1 MLKLSKI
8 ARIQESH
15 EEVFLGRYAR
25 LRSWALQLS
34 SHDRD
39 QAEDLLHD
47 AYIQF
52 NLAQPDLDSINNL
65 DGYLYRL
72 LRNLHLSQVR
82 RSQRQGRHTLS
93 IVDYDSAEIGLRSS
107 DPRQQIR
114 LQDELRQVCQYACDR
129 KDTSKAGSVLILRFL
144 HGYYPREI
152 AQVTRTTRPAVEE
165 RLRIARNEARQYLK
179 DPNSLHFLHG
189 TAAAR
194 NPIAMGFA
202 RATEELLSDLRQAV
216 FDSRQGTCLTPPDLA
231 SLYSAEVTAPI
242 DQPTLA
248 HLASCPQCLDA
259 VNGLLNL
266 PPLIER
272 FPTDMIGTDKGAKPK
287 GGDDGGDT
295 GGAGGAGA
303 SESELRNSRRRA
315 KEVFEHR
322 PAELCVSVNGY
333 VLATQNVGAEFN
345 EQTLNI
351 NVAEKIDFVEVLG
364 EQDTR
369 LLFLSIEELPPGG
382 PHQQS
387 VRVELSDQRTLEATL
402 TFDSPWPTLQVLYHD
417 PLRNVEPAT
426 QADLVQETAR
436 PELASSPPAPVAAK
450 KPRANAIVRAWRWF
464 SNSGLRLRP
473 ATVTAVLSLILIAA
487 LLIVRVH
494 VPAVSAAE
502 LLQRSTVA
510 EEAMASSPEVVIHRT
525 INLEERASN
534 SPEVIS
540 RRRIEVWQSAAQGIK
555 LRRIYDE
562 QNNLIAGEWSKA
574 DGVSTV
580 YRPGAKPQAR
590 TSPDVAARAILDTG
604 EFWRLDASA
613 KSFDALVGPGQVLTV
628 QENSETYEL
637 NYQGAAAGSGN
648 RLVRATL
655 TLHKSS
661 LLATEQTLTVDR
673 NGEVRELRFVEA
685 GLARTPAGSIA
696 PGVFQPDPELLG
708 TTSDGRLS
716 PSRKDLLHN
725 ESAGPGA
732 AEVSASPELEIEV
745 TYLLNRIK
753 ANLGEQV
760 SMSRTGGGTLRVEA
774 LVETEGRKG
783 EILRALGPIINN
795 PAVKV
800 DVRTVAEAARQA
812 RTESRRSEMVQEI
825 EVPNGR
831 IPADPDLRAY
841 FSARLVG
848 NEAIE
853 REIDR
858 YAARVMNHSRQAL
871 LQASA
876 LKRLVDRFSPAEL
889 GTLSPEARAKWVGM
903 IREHTD
909 GYRREVGALRQE
921 LRSVFG
927 SRGGSEEGGESDP
940 VAAADRLMQLSYAND
955 DAVRSAFTI
964 SADDRTLAGIRSEQ
978 FWRRM
983 TRAERLAALIES
995 AYQK

>member
-8 ARIQESH
+8 AQIQQSH

-34 SHDRD
+34 RQDRD

-52 NLAQPDLDSINNL
+52 NLAKPDLDSINNL

-93 IVDYDSAEIGLRSS
+93 IVDYDSAEIGLRSG

-189 TAAAR
+189 TAPAR

-216 FDSRQGTCLTPPDLA
+216 FDSRQSPCLVPPVLE
-231 SLYSAEVTAPI
+231 SLYSADVNEPI
-242 DQPTLA
+242 NQPTLA
-248 HLASCPQCLDA
+248 HLASCPRCLDA

-272 FPTDMIGTDKGAKPK
+272 FPTDMIGTDKGGKG
-287 GGDDGGDT
+287 GGDDDG

-303 SESELRNSRRRA
+303 SEIELRTSRRRA
-315 KEVFEHR
+315 REVFEHR

-333 VLATQNVGAEFN
+333 VLATRNVGAEFN

-369 LLFLSIEELPPGG
+369 LLFLSIDELPPGG
-382 PHQQS
+382 PHQHTA
-387 VRVELSDQRTLEATL
+387 RVELSDRRTLEATL
-402 TFDSPWPTLQVLYHD
+402 SFDNPWPTLQVLYHD
-417 PLRNVEPAT
+417 PLRGAAPAT
-426 QADLVQETAR
+426 QAELVQETVE
-436 PELASSPPAPVAAK
+436 PESANSQAVPVGAQE
-450 KPRANAIVRAWRWF
+450 PHENAIARAWRWF
-464 SNSGLRLRP
+464 SNSGFRLRP

-510 EEAMASSPEVVIHRT
+510 EEAMASNPEVVIHRT
-525 INLEERASN
+525 INLEERAGN
-534 SPEVIS
+534 SAEVIS

-574 DGVSTV
+574 DGASTV
-580 YRPGAKPQAR
+580 YHKGAKPQAR
-590 TSPDVAARAILDTG
+590 TSPDVATQAILDTG

-613 KSFDALVGPGQVLTV
+613 KIFDALVGPGQVLTV
-628 QENSETYEL
+628 QENPDTYVL
-637 NYQGAAAGSGN
+637 NYQGAAGGSGN

-661 LLATEQTLTVDR
+661 LLAAEQTLTVDR
-673 NGEVRELRFVEA
+673 NGEVRELKFVEA
-685 GLARTPAGSIA
+685 GFVRTSTGSIA
-696 PGVFQPDPELLG
+696 PNVFQPDPGLVG
-708 TTSDGRLS
+708 TTSDGVLS
-716 PSRKDLLHN
+716 PSRKDLLPN
-725 ESAGPGA
+725 EPAGP

-774 LVETEGRKG
+774 LVETEGRKE

-812 RTESRRSEMVQEI
+812 RTGSPRSDLVQEV

-831 IPADPDLRAY
+831 TPADPELRAY

-858 YAARVMNHSRQAL
+858 YTARVMNHSRQAL

-876 LKRLVDRFSPAEL
+876 LKRLVDRFSPDEL
-889 GTLSPEARAKWVGM
+889 RTLSPEARAKWVGM

-909 GYRREVGALRQE
+909 GYRREISALRQE
-921 LRSVFG
+921 IRNVFG
-927 SRGGSEEGGESDP
+927 ARAADTEVAGESDRSM
-940 VAAADRLMQLSYAND
+940 AANRLMQLSYAND
-955 DAVRSAFTI
+955 EAVRSAFTL
-964 SADDRTLAGIRSEQ
+964 SVDSRTSSGIKSEQ
-978 FWRRM
+978 FWRRLAK
-983 TRAERLAALIES
+983 AEKLAALIE
-995 AYQK
+995 AEYQK